1 MTISKNEFKIIYN
14 HMKTLSSYNIQNL
27 INQVEQ
33 GKTNNDDINQIIYVN
48 SSKQVAKLMSK
59 INTMLGGAETSI
71 IDTSSTEGFIQE
83 NIKDI
88 IEKLSG
94 GSSPEI
100 PQDKAID
107 LELYKENIRNI
118 IEKLKI
124 KYDLLKEKEN
134 ELIERENKIT
144 AKENINK

>member
-1 MTISKNEFKIIYN
+1 
-14 HMKTLSSYNIQNL
+14 
-27 INQVEQ
+27 
-33 GKTNNDDINQIIYVN
+33 
-48 SSKQVAKLMSK
+48 MSK